1 MLFIAFSVLVYTFYR
16 IFDCSF
22 NKTRN
27 TDFCSNFNFCRCY
40 LSILIMFLDF
50 SSLLYLVVYAF
61 IWRIIIQAIKR
72 ILAGVKSMIA
82 NFYAFFL
89 VFLSLFVLK
98 ATTSHIFIKSFVCF
112 NTLYHINDLSF
123 LYFFASLSQYGRE
136 QCPGSAKP
144 KNPLLLAL
152 FQRLHDIHRAS
163 GCVML
168 LLVPTL
174 DIYTPSTFN
183 CLSSETLKRINCA
196 SISGTLN
203 SFSDSALSTKI
214 GTLTPY
220 NSLRER
226 IISSPAT
233 IL

>member
-136 QCPGSAKP
+136 QCPDSAKS
-144 KNPLLLAL
+144 KNPLLVAL

-163 GCVML
+163 GCMML
-168 LLVPTL
+168 LLIPTL
-174 DIYTPSTFN
+174 DIRHPRFLSVHQIAKSVL
-183 CLSSETLKRINCA
+183 CLQCSYSQTTARNLYC
-196 SISGTLN
+196 
-203 SFSDSALSTKI
+203 SDGI
-214 GTLTPY
+214 QPQY
-220 NSLRER
+220 NSVLHTNFQAHL
-226 IISSPAT
+226 PAH
-233 IL
+233 